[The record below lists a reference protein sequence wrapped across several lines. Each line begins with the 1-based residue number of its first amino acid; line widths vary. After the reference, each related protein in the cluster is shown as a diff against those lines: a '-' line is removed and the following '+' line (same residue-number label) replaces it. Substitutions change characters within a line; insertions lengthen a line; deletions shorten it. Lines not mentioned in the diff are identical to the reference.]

1 MKFLYADTQ
10 DYVDPG
16 YDFLNDRNAP
26 GRKRY
31 WDDQYAHEMMSP
43 APYDG
48 LLVSMSA
55 VRPAAGV
62 SNSKVRYSTAEQ
74 QRFLREGARKFLR
87 LNGQKFKDAMVMGDC
102 GAFAYVE
109 HPTPAYA
116 PAEVVDF
123 YADGGFTHGCSPD
136 HIIFNCDSSN
146 PPAEDQDDDII
157 YRYNITLAN
166 AKEFLRLTNEAGR
179 PFEPLGAVQ
188 GWSPKSM
195 AAAAKSLEDMGYRYL
210 AIGGLVPLKVEQI
223 HEVLTELRA
232 SIKAETNIHLLGFA
246 KAERI
251 HEFTNYG
258 ITSFDSTSPLI
269 RAFKDAKSNYYL
281 ENTTSKL
288 DYYTAIRIPQAI
300 ENPKLMQGI
309 KRGVLSA
316 EALQEKEAIAL
327 QTLRDYDKGL
337 ADYEATIS
345 ALANYLRLTL
355 SGSIASTEELEKE
368 VAKSIRLIT
377 PTLID
382 KPWKKCQCSICQSAG
397 VETIIFR
404 ASNRNKRRGFHN
416 LGVYHRHLQR
426 TLEKARNDLSI

>member
-10 DYVDPG
+10 DYVDPE
-16 YDFLNDRNAP
+16 YDFINDRNAP

-31 WDDQYAHEMMSP
+31 WDDQYAHEMMVP
-43 APYDG
+43 VPYDG

-55 VRPAAGV
+55 IRPATGV

-87 LNGQKFKDAMVMGDC
+87 LDDSRFRDTMVMGDC

-109 HPTPAYA
+109 HPTPAYS
-116 PAEVVDF
+116 PVEVVDF
-123 YADGGFTHGCSPD
+123 YTDAGFTHGCSPD

-146 PPAEDQDDDII
+146 PPAESQTEDTI
-157 YRYNITLAN
+157 YRYNITLEN
-166 AKEFLRLTNEAGR
+166 AREFLRLTTEAGW

-195 AAAAKSLEDMGYRYL
+195 AAAAKSLEEMGYRYL
-210 AIGGLVPLKVEQI
+210 AIGGLVPLRVEQI
-223 HEVLTELRA
+223 HEVLRELRA
-232 SIKAETNIHLLGFA
+232 TIKPETNIHLLGFA

-269 RAFKDAKSNYYL
+269 RAFKDAKANYYL
-281 ENTTSKL
+281 ENSAEKL

-300 ENPKLMQGI
+300 ENPRLMQGI

-316 EALQEKEAIAL
+316 EELQEKEAIAL
-327 QTLRDYDKGL
+327 KSLRDYDKGKV
-337 ADYEATIS
+337 DYEAALG
-345 ALANYLRLTL
+345 ALADYLRLTL
-355 SGSIASTEELEKE
+355 SGSITSVTELDKE

-382 KPWKKCQCSICQSAG
+382 RPWKKCQCSICKSAG

-426 TLEKARNDLSI
+426 TLENVKK

>member
-10 DYVDPG
+10 DYVDPE
-16 YDFLNDRNAP
+16 YDFINDRNAP

-31 WDDQYAHEMMSP
+31 WDDQYAHEMMTP

-55 VRPAAGV
+55 VRPAIGV

-74 QRFLREGARKFLR
+74 HRFLREGARKFLR
-87 LNGQKFKDAMVMGDC
+87 LDEQTFENTMVMGDC
-102 GAFAYVE
+102 GAFAYVD
-109 HPTPAYA
+109 HPTPAYT
-116 PAEVVDF
+116 PGDVVDF
-123 YADGGFTHGCSPD
+123 YTDGGFTHGCSPD

-146 PPAEDQDDDII
+146 PPAESQTEDTL
-157 YRYNITLAN
+157 YRYNITLEN
-166 AKEFLRLTNEAGR
+166 AREFLRLTNEAGR
-179 PFEPLGAVQ
+179 TFEPLGAVQ

-223 HEVLTELRA
+223 HEVLKELRKA
-232 SIKAETNIHLLGFA
+232 IKPETNIHLLGFA
-246 KAERI
+246 KAEKI

-269 RAFKDAKSNYYL
+269 RAFKDAKANYYL
-281 ENTTSKL
+281 ENSTNKL

-300 ENPKLMQGI
+300 ENSRLMQGI
-309 KRGVLSA
+309 KRGTLNT
-316 EALQEKEAIAL
+316 EELQRSEAIAL
-327 QTLRDYDKGL
+327 KTLRDYDKGL
-337 ADYEATIS
+337 SNYDTTIS
-345 ALANYLRLTL
+345 ALTDYLRLTL
-355 SGSIASTEELEKE
+355 SGSTISSAELDKE
-368 VAKSIRLIT
+368 VAKCIRLIT

-382 KPWKKCQCSICQSAG
+382 KPWKKCKCSICQSAG

-426 TLEKARNDLSI
+426 TLENARNDLSI

>member
-10 DYVDPG
+10 DYVDPE
-16 YDFLNDRNAP
+16 YDFINDRNAP

-31 WDDQYAHEMMSP
+31 WDDQYAHEMMNP

-55 VRPAAGV
+55 VRPAFGV

-87 LNGQKFKDAMVMGDC
+87 LDAPKYNNTMVMGDC
-102 GAFAYVE
+102 GAFSYVE
-109 HPTPAYA
+109 NPTPAYT

-123 YADGGFTHGCSPD
+123 YTDGGFTHGCSPD
-136 HIIFNCDSSN
+136 HIIFSCDSSN
-146 PPAEDQDDDII
+146 PPTESQTEDTIF
-157 YRYNITLAN
+157 RYNITLEN
-166 AKEFLRLTNEAGR
+166 AREFLRLTNEAGR

-195 AAAAKSLEDMGYRYL
+195 AEAAKSLEDMGYRYL

-223 HEVLTELRA
+223 HEVLLELRA
-232 SIKAETNIHLLGFA
+232 TIKPETNIHLLGFA

-269 RAFKDAKSNYYL
+269 RAFKDAKANYYL
-281 ENTTSKL
+281 ENLTEKL

-300 ENPKLMQGI
+300 ENPRLMQGI
-309 KRGVLSA
+309 KRGVLSS
-316 EALQEKEAIAL
+316 EELQKKEAIAL
-327 QTLRDYDKGL
+327 RMLREYDKERVDYDATL
-337 ADYEATIS
+337 EALTD
-345 ALANYLRLTL
+345 YLRLTL
-355 SGSIASTEELEKE
+355 SGAITSETELEKE
-368 VAKSIRLIT
+368 VSKSIRLIT

-382 KPWKKCQCSICQSAG
+382 KPWKKCKCSICKTAG

-426 TLEKARNDLSI
+426 ILEKSRNDLSI

>member
-10 DYVDPG
+10 DYVDPE
-16 YDFLNDRNAP
+16 YDFINDRNAP

-31 WDDQYAHEMMSP
+31 WDDQYAHEMMTP
-43 APYDG
+43 VPYDG

-55 VRPAAGV
+55 VRPATGV

-87 LNGQKFKDAMVMGDC
+87 LDSQRFSNAMVMGDC

-109 HPTPAYA
+109 HPTPAYS

-123 YADGGFTHGCSPD
+123 YTDAGFTHGCSPD
-136 HIIFNCDSSN
+136 HIIFSCDSSN
-146 PPAEDQDDDII
+146 PPAENQTEDTI
-157 YRYNITLAN
+157 YRYEITLEN
-166 AKEFLRLTNEAGR
+166 ARDFLRLTNEAGR

-223 HEVLTELRA
+223 HEVLKELRA
-232 SIKAETNIHLLGFA
+232 TIKSETNIHLLGFA

-281 ENTTSKL
+281 ENASEKL

-300 ENPKLMQGI
+300 ENSKLMQGI
-309 KRGVLSA
+309 KRGVLRA
-316 EALQEKEAIAL
+316 EELQEKEAVAL
-327 QTLRDYDKGL
+327 KIMREYDKGTV
-337 ADYEATIS
+337 DYEATIE
-345 ALANYLRLTL
+345 ALTDYLRLTL
-355 SGSIASTEELEKE
+355 SGSITSTTELEKE
-368 VAKSIRLIT
+368 VAKNIRLIT

-382 KPWKKCQCSICQSAG
+382 KPWKKCQCSICISAG

-426 TLEKARNDLSI
+426 TLEKSRNDLSV